1 MFPTDNPVKSLQ
13 QMDGMSNSDKAKT
26 LLGMS
31 NFGVA
36 ERGTIQ
42 QRLPRP
48 RVVRDAIREG
58 RRNPLDE
65 LMLPL
70 IDESVR
76 RQYKIRDAIRRGDL
90 KEAER
95 LQSTKSRR
103 QIVMEELDLAKAEVV
118 ASSLAPDD
126 GGSDDG
132 GSDDT
137 SSSNS
142 VLLLLDEVE
151 RLSGELELLDSLK
164 QDVTQDDGT
173 YSRFLDR
180 DAWYEQDRQRTAE
193 RVDKSKFG
201 NLLDGIE

>member
-13 QMDGMSNSDKAKT
+13 QLDGMSNSGKAKT
-26 LLGMS
+26 LLEMS

-48 RVVRDAIREG
+48 RVVRNAVEEG

-65 LMLPL
+65 LLLPL

-90 KEAER
+90 EEAER
-95 LQSTKSRR
+95 LQSTKSQR
-103 QIVMEELDLAKAEVV
+103 QVVMEQLDMAKAEVV
-118 ASSLAPDD
+118 ASLASDGDD
-126 GGSDDG
+126 GESND
-132 GSDDT
+132 S
-137 SSSNS
+137 SSSNPD
-142 VLLLLDEVE
+142 LLLDEVE
-151 RLSGELELLDSLK
+151 RLQSELELLDSLK
-164 QDVTQDDGT
+164 QDVTQDDGA

-180 DAWYEQDRQRTAE
+180 DAWYEQDRQRTAK